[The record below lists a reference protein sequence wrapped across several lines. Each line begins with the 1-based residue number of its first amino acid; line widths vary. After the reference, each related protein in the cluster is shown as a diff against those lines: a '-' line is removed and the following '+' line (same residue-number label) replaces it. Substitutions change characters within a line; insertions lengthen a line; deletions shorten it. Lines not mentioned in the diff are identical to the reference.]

1 MRPSPEIR
9 TENGGAEF
17 VAELVHG
24 RADLRP
30 ARHHRVIEL
39 QARAD
44 RTTWSTPRW
53 RAEESGETEGAV
65 LRYIATA
72 EDQRLAEAAM
82 REFHDR
88 MDTYTRGLARE
99 YLR

>member
-1 MRPSPEIR
+1 MW
-9 TENGGAEF
+9 GGSNYWGHAE
-17 VAELVHG
+17 VEAV
-24 RADLRP
+24 
-30 ARHHRVIEL
+30 
-39 QARAD
+39 
-44 RTTWSTPRW
+44 
-53 RAEESGETEGAV
+53 ESGETEGAV

>member
-1 MRPSPEIR
+1 MASVVGPALMTHYGCRPEW
-9 TENGGAEF
+9 GG
-17 VAELVHG
+17 
-24 RADLRP
+24 
-30 ARHHRVIEL
+30 
-39 QARAD
+39 
-44 RTTWSTPRW
+44 RTTWSTPKVE
-53 RAEESGETEGAV
+53 AEESGETEGAV

-88 MDTYTRGLARE
+88 VDTYTRGLARE